1 MKLKS
6 TKRSVRK
13 AGDPENPERT
23 REEFAR
29 AVTFDKLP
37 SRLRQKISSRKRGPQ
52 KDPTKVP
59 VSIRLSPEVVAAFRT
74 SGAGWQ
80 ARVDDILREH
90 IKARA

>member
-1 MKLKS
+1 M
-6 TKRSVRK
+6 RGC
-13 AGDPENPERT
+13 ANPEWT

-52 KDPTKVP
+52 KAQRKVP
-59 VSIRLSPEVVAAFRT
+59 VSIRLSPDVVEAFRA

-80 ARVDDILREH
+80 ARVDEILPRNA
-90 IKARA
+90 ISGLKARGKAL

>member
-1 MKLKS
+1 MKPES

-13 AGDPENPERT
+13 AGDPENPEWT

-52 KDPTKVP
+52 KVPTKVP

>member
-1 MKLKS
+1 MKQKN
-6 TKRSVRK
+6 TKRAVRQ
-13 AGDPENPERT
+13 GRDSENPEWT

-37 SRLRQKISSRKRGPQ
+37 TSLRQKIASRRRGPQ
-52 KDPTKVP
+52 KVPTKVP
-59 VSIRLSPEVVAAFRT
+59 VSIRLSPEVVAAFRA

-80 ARVDDILREH
+80 SRVDDILREH

>member
-1 MKLKS
+1 MKPES

-13 AGDPENPERT
+13 AGDPENPEWT